1 LNEPVAARLRAAAL
15 YLQGFF
21 MRTLFLAIPLM
32 ATLLAGC
39 ASHPVDAGGVW
50 VNESA
55 IDAALKGGNLRQAL
69 LGMGPTLEWQVDS
82 AASKA
87 TSSNGFEVAEGS
99 LTATGK
105 GQWRVDFYGNGAET
119 LALEKDELVQ
129 GASDSAAEQRF
140 KRPEPVLA
148 ALPPGGAF
156 EHQLYAAYM
165 GGDWVVSEGAGLGAK
180 VHFLPDGHVEG
191 LAGIDR
197 YALCLG
203 GDCAAMSGAFD
214 SIWLQGG
221 NQGSAYILQ
230 RTDHQ
235 LDIYQAANQAAE
247 GEMPS
252 FRPGPV
258 AWRLAR

>member
-1 LNEPVAARLRAAAL
+1 
-15 YLQGFF
+15 
-21 MRTLFLAIPLM
+21 MRTLFLAIPVM

-39 ASHPVDAGGVW
+39 ASHPVDASGVW
-50 VNESA
+50 VNENA
-55 IDAALKGGNLRQAL
+55 IEAALKGGNLRQAL
-69 LGMGPTLEWQVDS
+69 LGMGPTLEWQIDS

-87 TSSNGFEVAEGS
+87 TSTNGFEVAEGV
-99 LTATGK
+99 LATTGK
-105 GQWRVDFYGNGAET
+105 GEWRVDFYGNGAEN
-119 LALEKDELVQ
+119 LALEGKELVQ
-129 GASDSAAEQRF
+129 SASDTAAEQRF
-140 KRPEPVLA
+140 TRPEPAQA

-165 GGDWVVSEGAGLGAK
+165 GGNWTVSEGSGLGTA
-180 VHFLPDGHVEG
+180 VRFLPDGHVEG
-191 LAGIDR
+191 LEGIDR

-214 SIWLQGG
+214 SIWLQGRD
-221 NQGSAYILQ
+221 QGAAYILQ

-252 FRPGPV
+252 LRPGAV
-258 AWRLAR
+258 AWRLTR